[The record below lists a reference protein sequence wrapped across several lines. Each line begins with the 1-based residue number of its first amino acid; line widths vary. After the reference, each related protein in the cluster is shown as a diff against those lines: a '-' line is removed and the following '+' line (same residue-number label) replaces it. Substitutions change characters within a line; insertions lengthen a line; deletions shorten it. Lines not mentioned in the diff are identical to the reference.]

1 MTPRHAWICCGSLAV
16 AAGFYGSAGLP
27 SIWQDSPY
35 DRWGGWAALI
45 WAAGVLYLLVS
56 KGWNPHPFWCGAGM
70 GFMALGFMADISLG
84 VHAGLAF
91 CSAGLPRI
99 SPLRRAVL
107 VVGALAWMP
116 ASGWLASGWVSPKV
130 FGAIRVVWA
139 AVTGVAAGVRK

>member
-1 MTPRHAWICCGSLAV
+1 M
-16 AAGFYGSAGLP
+16 
-27 SIWQDSPY
+27 
-35 DRWGGWAALI
+35 
-45 WAAGVLYLLVS
+45 LVS